1 MARAKKDMFAG
12 QKSEVD
18 ISPMIDLVFLLLIFF
33 MIVSVQITY
42 RKDERIEVPTA
53 SSGKV
58 PEQVIDRVIIN
69 VDDDGT
75 IRNEMGTETWTA
87 DQVEQVMAAA
97 KAQNP
102 KIRLHL
108 RTDKKAHHKLV
119 KEVIDA
125 SARGGVSDIVFST
138 YQVSR

>member
-1 MARAKKDMFAG
+1 MARAKKEIFGKNPLLDL
-12 QKSEVD
+12 
-18 ISPMIDLVFLLLIFF
+18 SPMIDLVFLLLIFF

-53 SSGKV
+53 SAGKV
-58 PEQVIDRVIIN
+58 PEQVIDRIIIN

-75 IRNEMGTETWTA
+75 IRNELGTETYTT
-87 DQVEQVMAAA
+87 DQVEQLMAAA
-97 KAQNP
+97 KQQNP

-108 RTDKKAHHKLV
+108 RADKKAQHKLV
-119 KEVIDA
+119 KDVIDA

-138 YQVSR
+138 YQIQR